1 MKIQFVSD
9 LHLEF
14 NENRL
19 YLAKNPLPIVGDVL
33 LIAGD
38 TAYLDKPESGENS
51 YCQYGFWDW
60 ATTLPIRV
68 STTGFTVIRTATS
81 TPRLATR
88 LSSPISWDTYPTGSI
103 CGTGSSP
110 GDG

>member
-19 YLAKNPLPIVGDVL
+19 YLEGNPLPVVGDVL

-38 TAYLDKPESGENS
+38 NAYLDKPESGES
-51 YCQYGFWDW
+51 TYCQYGFWDW
-60 ATTLPIRV
+60 A
-68 STTGFTVIRTATS
+68 SENYEQVIVCLGNHDFYGYYD
-81 TPRLATR
+81 LATM
-88 LSSPISWDTYPTGSI
+88 P
-103 CGTGSSP
+103 
-110 GDG
+110 DGYS